1 MPPWPRPASTASRC
15 ATNSTR
21 PSAPPSVTPSVRPTE
36 PGPRPEPAAAGEA
49 EPEASEN
56 PVTSF
61 ISPSST
67 IAGFTFGQT
76 RPREG

>member
-1 MPPWPRPASTASRC
+1 MAE
-15 ATNSTR
+15 TR
-21 PSAPPSVTPSVRPTE
+21 KHRVEVRDELDKALRAALGDPVRPTE
-36 PGPRPEPAAAGEA
+36 PGPRPEPAAADEA

-67 IAGFTFGQT
+67 IAGVTFGQT